1 MRAFEDWVMI
11 QFAEMTAIPSG
22 SLHDC
27 LRPKIDSVPAS
38 SPSRKQGIPCLRR
51 WCDIFPDCPSYIA
64 RVSNL
69 VLLSISPSGSSTE
82 ISPFN
87 SDTPWLLF
95 LLVSYPCCVCFKG
108 KPTVIKV
115 IFVTLSGESCDEEK
129 RAVRLD
135 PGMERSWKRTP
146 DASKNGHF

>member
-1 MRAFEDWVMI
+1 MAIHCVRRLGDYPI
-11 QFAEMTAIPSG
+11 RRNDAIPSG

-27 LRPKIDSVPAS
+27 LRPKIDSVPG
-38 SPSRKQGIPCLRR
+38 KQGFPCLRLVR
-51 WCDIFPDCPSYIA
+51 RSCDIFPDCPSYIA

-69 VLLSISPSGSSTE
+69 VLLSITLLMTSSGSSME
-82 ISPFN
+82 ISPSN

-95 LLVSYPCCVCFKG
+95 LLVSYPCCVCFKVAN
-108 KPTVIKV
+108 PL

-129 RAVRLD
+129 RAVRMD

-146 DASKNGHF
+146 DARIFKG

>member
-1 MRAFEDWVMI
+1 
-11 QFAEMTAIPSG
+11 MTAIPSG

-38 SPSRKQGIPCLRR
+38 SPSGKQGIPCLRR
-51 WCDIFPDCPSYIA
+51 LCDIFPDCPSYIA

-69 VLLSISPSGSSTE
+69 VLSITLLMTSSGSSMET
-82 ISPFN
+82 SPSN

-95 LLVSYPCCVCFKG
+95 LLVSYPCCVCFKVAN
-108 KPTVIKV
+108 PL

-129 RAVRLD
+129 RAVRID

-146 DASKNGHF
+146 DARIFKG